1 MTFIGGGA
9 LRAPAPSTGGKLAE
23 LKEGGLDDGGG
34 AVGAER
40 RADVGLAFGMVW
52 VMVGTELVEEGVGA
66 LE

>member
-1 MTFIGGGA
+1 M
-9 LRAPAPSTGGKLAE
+9 PAPSTGGKLAE
-23 LKEGGLDDGGG
+23 LKEGGLDDG